1 MKMSW
6 NPNPQTSWSL
16 SLRAKMHNHSHGH
29 EVFLQVQLLA
39 PRLAAATP
47 FMHELRSLLA
57 SHARAQPLRQCCQD
71 LGLELPCPN
80 DVEYR
85 SCEMRRMRQGYHRIA
100 LRML

>member
-39 PRLAAATP
+39 PRLA
-47 FMHELRSLLA
+47 HL
-57 SHARAQPLRQCCQD
+57 HA
-71 LGLELPCPN
+71 LGLGCFGWPPVRERLG
-80 DVEYR
+80 
-85 SCEMRRMRQGYHRIA
+85 S
-100 LRML
+100 